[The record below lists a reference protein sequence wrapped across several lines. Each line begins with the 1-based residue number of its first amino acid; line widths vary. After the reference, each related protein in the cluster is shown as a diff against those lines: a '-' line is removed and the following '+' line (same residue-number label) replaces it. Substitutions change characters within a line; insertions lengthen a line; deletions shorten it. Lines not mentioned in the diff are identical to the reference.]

1 MSNTFVN
8 EESLGS
14 IREKLNANTLAT
26 EQLITKNFNYTA
38 TADQVSGNVT
48 AQTPNTVSD
57 STKTW
62 TVNQYV
68 GSVVK
73 MVSAV
78 GEEDYGII
86 LSNTSTTITLDDN
99 HLGSTWTT
107 YRILNTYATEDINSI
122 NSFNITANDC
132 AFTLPDVASV
142 DERTFVQAY
151 IEQSNNGDHKVAV
164 VCKGAN
170 RQRGRKWGTLI
181 HKYEAVTLWTH
192 RLVNNH
198 WDILNLEN
206 VKRFANV
213 ATTANISIASASY
226 ATILTFASLSLPFS
240 RRYSLINTG
249 GVGWLKYESIVMT
262 QISVSGALVIQRTG
276 GGTSLVELTIRKK
289 KFSDGS
295 IVDSTVK
302 STANFSG
309 DETKTIPIEVT
320 LELDPYDEITLIARR
335 DAGTINLLSG
345 SSLLIKEM

>member
-14 IREKLNANTLAT
+14 IRAKLNTNTLAT
-26 EQLITKNFNYTA
+26 EQLITKDFNYTA
-38 TADQVSGNVT
+38 TADQVSGSVT

-62 TVNQYV
+62 TVNQYA

-73 MVSAV
+73 LETATGV
-78 GEEDYGII
+78 EDYGIV
-86 LSNTSTTITLDDN
+86 LSNTATTLTLDDN
-99 HLGSTWTT
+99 HLGSTWAT
-107 YRILNTYATEDINSI
+107 YRILNTYTVEDINSI
-122 NSFNITANDC
+122 ISFNITTNDC
-132 AFTLPDVASV
+132 ALTLPDVASV

-192 RLVNNH
+192 RLTTDH

-206 VKRFANV
+206 VKRFASV
-213 ATTANISIASASY
+213 ATTGNLSIASASY
-226 ATILTFASLSLPFS
+226 ATILTFASVSLPYS
-240 RRYSLINTG
+240 RRYSLVNTG
-249 GVGWLKYESIVMT
+249 GIAWLKYESIITT
-262 QISVSGALVIQRTG
+262 QLSVAGALVIQRTG

-289 KFSDGS
+289 KFVDGS

-302 STANFSG
+302 AMVNFSG
-309 DETKTIPIEVT
+309 DETKTIPIAVA

-335 DAGTINLLSG
+335 DAGTINLLTG
-345 SSLLIKEM
+345 SSLLITEM